1 MIAFHINS
9 PSYGKSSLDVL
20 NVSTVTVDVLKEELA
35 YAIQSKYPNTSEVH
49 LAKNATSGGI
59 PYSKGTIVA
68 YGSASGLPEFAEIV
82 QTCVVNEEL
91 FLIVKVLCGWY
102 IEHYRAFELSLSPS
116 RETKLVALSE
126 LLDTL

>member
-9 PSYGKSSLDVL
+9 PSYGKSSLDIL
-20 NVSTVTVDVLKEELA
+20 NVSTVPVDVLREELA
-35 YAIQSKYPNTSEVH
+35 HAIRSKYPNTSEVH

-82 QTCVVNEEL
+82 QMCVVNEL
-91 FLIVKVLCGWY
+91 FLIVKVLCGLC

-116 RETKLVALSE
+116 RQTKLVAL
-126 LLDTL
+126 